1 MEGIES
7 AILAMTNRKSVEVGR
22 TSSPCRSHA
31 SPRVGP
37 EEEGFEK
44 VLSELS
50 AAANLNMEVKL
61 GVEAGFEERP
71 GWGWGCEEEDAAE
84 EVEPE
89 DSRGSTTE
97 FQNTAPSTGGSD
109 GWGSTERVGARERA
123 VWEGGGGVAG

>member
-7 AILAMTNRKSVEVGR
+7 AILAMMNRKSVEVDR
-22 TSSPCRSHA
+22 TSSPCRSHDSTRA
-31 SPRVGP
+31 GP

-50 AAANLNMEVKL
+50 AAANLNMEVEL

-71 GWGWGCEEEDAAE
+71 GWGRGCEEEDAE

-89 DSRGSTTE
+89 NSRGSTIE
-97 FQNTAPSTGGSD
+97 FQNTAPSTGGS
-109 GWGSTERVGARERA
+109 GRWG
-123 VWEGGGGVAG
+123 

>member
-7 AILAMTNRKSVEVGR
+7 ATFAMKNRKSKEKGR
-22 TSSPCRSHA
+22 ASSACRSHA
-31 SPRVGP
+31 STRAGP

-50 AAANLNMEVKL
+50 AAGDLNMEAEL
-61 GVEAGFEERP
+61 CVEAGFEGRRA
-71 GWGWGCEEEDAAE
+71 WGRGCEEGDAAE

-97 FQNTAPSTGGSD
+97 SQSPAPSTGGSD
-109 GWGSTERVGARERA
+109 GGIERVME
-123 VWEGGGGVAG
+123 